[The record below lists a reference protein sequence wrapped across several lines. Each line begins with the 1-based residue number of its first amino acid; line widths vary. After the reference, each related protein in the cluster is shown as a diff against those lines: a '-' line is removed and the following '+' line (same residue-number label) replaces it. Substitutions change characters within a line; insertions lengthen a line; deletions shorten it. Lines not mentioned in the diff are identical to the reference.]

1 LFRLATDLTAHLRH
15 GGTLVVPTRQ
25 RLRAVQ
31 LAYAAAE
38 LAAGRSVW
46 GSPDVLTPAGFMR
59 REAERLAALDPE
71 PWPRVLTT
79 AEEWLWWEQ
88 SAAQAASGQ
97 VFLDHGALAQSLQ
110 RASELAAAYHMR
122 ITAAAPGS
130 EAGLLFEAQRVFEA
144 RVQALNAT
152 PVSALAGRLCAAA
165 GAGRLLLRGFD
176 AIPPQLAALAAA
188 RPTPAGAAPP
198 APPPATARLV
208 RPADSSAE
216 LAAITAWCRTR
227 LQAQPDARLLVMLP
241 GAAGARER
249 LAAFI
254 RAELAPAGLLSGA
267 PVSAVVG
274 IEGGDPFA
282 ELPLPAHALTALSV
296 LCEEELEFE
305 GLASWLVAP
314 HWETPSAAQRAAL
327 ALMLR
332 QRGLTNLNLRV
343 LFGALQLAPPE
354 LKATARELD
363 GRLHRAA
370 AALGEGSASPRRWS
384 ERFERALEL
393 LGWPGALTEGS
404 AAQQTRLRWRE
415 LLEEFG
421 ELSLSAS
428 LLRRE
433 AALPLLRS
441 LAARTAYRPAE
452 EDVSVSVS
460 PMLADP
466 VAYYDGIWVGA
477 LSAEVLPQPVS
488 PDPFLPLGDQLASGV
503 PAASA
508 AGRRA
513 QAQALLRA
521 WQGAT
526 QELMFSVP
534 VHEEDLE
541 VLPSPLLSALEPQLS
556 YPRSLW
562 RPAQWRREG
571 LTEEFRDERGQAWTS
586 PAPLPGGT
594 RVLTLQSACPFH
606 AYAELRLGAAP
617 PEHAEPG
624 IAMDQRGRLLHA
636 ALQGLWE
643 RLRDSATL
651 AALGEAALEQLIG
664 ECVAHAAQALQADP
678 RGRRRRGRRAPDTQF
693 DLFAVL
699 SPALAR
705 EAARARRLIR
715 RLCDLERTRPAFRVE
730 ATEAEAELALGG
742 ARIRMRLDRIDA
754 IEAGRVILDYKSGRS
769 GHPDWY
775 GERPTHPQL
784 LAYLAASGTDVA
796 ALATVNVNAREVRFT
811 GVARASDL
819 LPQVRQVRGTSGV
832 AGDDWQHQQ
841 RAWLALIER
850 LIGAF
855 LAGDARVDPAAG
867 ACDYCHVM
875 DVCRILEVRAAAHS
889 SAGDD
894 TDE

>member
-1 LFRLATDLTAHLRH
+1 MRH
-15 GGTLVVPTRQ
+15 SACSR
-25 RLRAVQ
+25 RAG
-31 LAYAAAE
+31 AARHA
-38 LAAGRSVW
+38 
-46 GSPDVLTPAGFMR
+46 
-59 REAERLAALDPE
+59 
-71 PWPRVLTT
+71 
-79 AEEWLWWEQ
+79 
-88 SAAQAASGQ
+88 
-97 VFLDHGALAQSLQ
+97 
-110 RASELAAAYHMR
+110 
-122 ITAAAPGS
+122 
-130 EAGLLFEAQRVFEA
+130 
-144 RVQALNAT
+144 
-152 PVSALAGRLCAAA
+152 VSALSGRLCTATAA

-188 RPTPAGAAPP
+188 RPTAALEAPP

-208 RPADSSAE
+208 RPADTGAE
-216 LAAITAWCRTR
+216 LEAITAWCRAH
-227 LQAQPDARLLVMLP
+227 LGAQPDARLLVMLP
-241 GAAGARER
+241 GTAGARER

-254 RAELAPAGLLSGA
+254 RAELAPASLLSGA

-282 ELPLPAHALTALSV
+282 ELPLPAHALAGLGL
-296 LCEEELEFE
+296 LCGEELEFE
-305 GLASWLVAP
+305 RLASWLVAP
-314 HWETPSAAQRAAL
+314 HWEAPPPPQRAAL

-332 QRGLTNLNLRV
+332 QRGLTNLDLRV

-370 AALGEGSASPRRWS
+370 GALGEGSASPRRWS

-393 LGWPGALTEGS
+393 LGWPGVLTEGS

-421 ELSLSAS
+421 ELSLSVS

-433 AALPLLRS
+433 EALPLLRS
-441 LAARTAYRPAE
+441 LASRTAYRPAD
-452 EDVSVSVS
+452 EDVSVTVS
-460 PMLADP
+460 PLLADP
-466 VAYYDGIWVGA
+466 VVYYDGIWVGA

-488 PDPFLPLGDQLASGV
+488 PDPFLPLSAQLAAGV

-508 AGRRA
+508 AGRRT
-513 QAQALLRA
+513 QAQTLQSAWRA
-521 WQGAT
+521 AT
-526 QELMFSVP
+526 TQLMFSVP
-534 VHEEDLE
+534 VHDEDLE
-541 VLPSPLLSALEPQLS
+541 ILPSPFLSALEPQPS
-556 YPRSLW
+556 YPRSIW

-594 RVLTLQSACPFH
+594 RALTLQSACPFH

-651 AALGEAALEQLIG
+651 GALSEAALEQLIG

-699 SPALAR
+699 TPALAR

-754 IEAGRVILDYKSGRS
+754 IEDGRVILDYKSGRS

-796 ALATVNVNAREVRFT
+796 ALATVNVNAREVRFS
-811 GVARASDL
+811 GVARAPDL

-832 AGDDWQHQQ
+832 PGDDWQRQQ
-841 RAWLALIER
+841 DAWLTLIER

-867 ACDYCHVM
+867 ACDYCHVI

-889 SAGDD
+889 AAGDD
-894 TDE
+894 ADE

>member
-1 LFRLATDLTAHLRH
+1 LFRLAPDLTAHLRH

-71 PWPRVLTT
+71 PWPRVLTA

-110 RASELAAAYHMR
+110 RASELAAAYQMS

-130 EAGLLFEAQRVFEA
+130 EAGLLFEAQRVFAA
-144 RVQALNAT
+144 RAQALNAT
-152 PVSALAGRLCAAA
+152 RVSALAGRLCAAA

-188 RPTPAGAAPP
+188 HPTPAGEAPP

-314 HWETPSAAQRAAL
+314 HWEAPSAAQRAAL

-488 PDPFLPLGDQLASGV
+488 PDPFLPLGD
-503 PAASA
+503 
-508 AGRRA
+508 
-513 QAQALLRA
+513 LRA

-643 RLRDSATL
+643 RLGDSATL

-811 GVARASDL
+811 GVARSSDL